1 MSRIEQIEDQIQQ
14 LSPDELRTLRA
25 WFADYDSAAWDR
37 QFESDVNAGKLEALA
52 ERALRHRTAG
62 RSTTL

>member
-37 QFESDVNAGKLEALA
+37 QFESDVNTGKLDAPA
-52 ERALRHRTAG
+52 ERALHDHTAG